1 MIATQE
7 TEKLVRLR
15 HELHANPEL
24 SGQENNTAKRL
35 LDFLKTLNPDQIL
48 QNLGGNG
55 IALVFKGKA
64 PGKRVLFRADMDA
77 LPIQEKNELSYASKN
92 TGVAHLCGHD
102 GHSSILAGFA
112 LVLNKKR
119 PEKGEVILLFQPA
132 EETGKGALQ
141 VINDPQFESIKPDM
155 AFALHNLPGFER
167 HTIVLREQT
176 FAAASVGIKIHFIGR
191 TAHASQ
197 PETGLNPA
205 TTLAKLMLELE
216 QLKKNWQS
224 EKAFKLLTITHAR
237 LGDEAFG
244 TSPGEA
250 FCWVTIRSFEDE
262 TLEAMQQQCLDLA
275 AKIARENQLEMQ
287 SSSHEPFAATV
298 NEPQLTRLVENAAAQ
313 NQLQVHKLEHPF
325 RWSEDFGQFGSFGP
339 ITLFGIGSGKN
350 HPALHNPDFDFP
362 DELIPTGIAMFDAI
376 CRQITNS

>member
-1 MIATQE
+1 MIGIRE
-7 TEKLVRLR
+7 TEKLIRLR
-15 HELHANPEL
+15 RELHANPEL
-24 SGQENNTAKRL
+24 SGHENKTAKRL
-35 LDFLKTLNPDQIL
+35 LNFLKTLNPDQVL

-55 IALVFKGKA
+55 LALVFKGNV
-64 PGKRVLFRADMDA
+64 PGKRILFRADMDA
-77 LPIQEKNELSYASKN
+77 LPIEEKNELSYASKN

-102 GHSSILAGFA
+102 GHSSMLAGFA
-112 LVLNKKR
+112 LLLNEKR

-132 EETGKGALQ
+132 EETGQGALQ
-141 VINDPQFESIKPDM
+141 VINDPKFERIKPDL

-167 HTIVLREQT
+167 HTVVLREQT

-205 TTLAKLMLELE
+205 TALAKLMLELE
-216 QLKKNWQS
+216 QLKKQWQA

-237 LGDEAFG
+237 LGEEAFG
-244 TSPGEA
+244 TAPGEA

-275 AKIARENQLEMQ
+275 TKIARDNQLEMQ

-298 NEPQLTRLVENAAAQ
+298 NDPLLTTIAENAAAHH
-313 NQLQVHKLEHPF
+313 QLKIIKLENPF
-325 RWSEDFGQFGSFGP
+325 RWSEDFGQFGNYGP

-350 HPALHNPDFDFP
+350 HPALHNPDYDFP

>member
-1 MIATQE
+1 MNSKQISE
-7 TEKLVRLR
+7 NLIRLR
-15 HELHANPEL
+15 QELHANPEL
-24 SGQENNTAKRL
+24 SGQENNTAERL
-35 LDFLKTLNPDQIL
+35 LKFLNPLKPDQMI
-48 QNLGGNG
+48 QGLGGKG
-55 IALVFKGKA
+55 LALVFKGKKK
-64 PGKRVLFRADMDA
+64 GKRILFRADMDA
-77 LPIQEKNELSYASKN
+77 LPIQEKNKLSYTSKN
-92 TGVAHLCGHD
+92 AGVAHLCGHD

-112 LVLNKKR
+112 MLLNEKR

-132 EETGKGALQ
+132 EETGQGALQ
-141 VINDPQFESIKPDM
+141 VINDPKFESIKPDL

-167 HTIVLREQT
+167 HTIVLREKT

-205 TTLAKLMLELE
+205 TALAKLMLELDE
-216 QLKKNWQS
+216 LKTQWQS

-250 FCWVTIRSFEDE
+250 FCWVTIRSFEDK

-275 AKIARENQLEMQ
+275 EKIAKENKLELQ
-287 SSSHEPFAATV
+287 NSSHEPFAATV
-298 NEPQLTRLVENAAAQ
+298 NDSQLTTLAENAAKQ
-313 NQLQVHKLEHPF
+313 NKFKVIKLEIPF
-325 RWSEDFGQFGSFGP
+325 KWSEDFGQFGKFGP
-339 ITLFGIGSGKN
+339 ITLLGIGSGKN
-350 HPALHNPDFDFP
+350 HPALHNPDYDFP

-376 CRQITNS
+376 CQQITSS

>member
-1 MIATQE
+1 MIQ
-7 TEKLVRLR
+7 
-15 HELHANPEL
+15 
-24 SGQENNTAKRL
+24 G
-35 LDFLKTLNPDQIL
+35 
-48 QNLGGNG
+48 LGGKG
-55 IALVFKGKA
+55 LALVFKGKKK
-64 PGKRVLFRADMDA
+64 GKRILFRADMDA
-77 LPIQEKNELSYASKN
+77 LPIQEKNKLSYTSKN
-92 TGVAHLCGHD
+92 AGVAHLCGHD

-112 LVLNKKR
+112 MLLNEKR

-132 EETGKGALQ
+132 EETGQGALQ
-141 VINDPQFESIKPDM
+141 VINDPKFESIKPDL

-167 HTIVLREQT
+167 HTIVLREKT

-205 TTLAKLMLELE
+205 TALAKLMLELDE
-216 QLKKNWQS
+216 LKTQWQS

-250 FCWVTIRSFEDE
+250 FCWVTIRSFEDK

-275 AKIARENQLEMQ
+275 EKIAKENKLELQ
-287 SSSHEPFAATV
+287 NSSHEPFAATV
-298 NEPQLTRLVENAAAQ
+298 NDSQLTTLAENAAKQ
-313 NQLQVHKLEHPF
+313 NKFKVIKLEIPF
-325 RWSEDFGQFGSFGP
+325 KWSEDFGQFGKFGP
-339 ITLFGIGSGKN
+339 ITLLGIGSGKN
-350 HPALHNPDFDFP
+350 HPALHNPDYDFP

-376 CRQITNS
+376 CQQITSS

>member
-15 HELHANPEL
+15 QELHANPEL
-24 SGQENNTAKRL
+24 SGQENNTANRL
-35 LDFLKTLNPDQIL
+35 LNFLKTLKPDQVL

-77 LPIQEKNELSYASKN
+77 LPIQEKNELSYASIN
-92 TGVAHLCGHD
+92 NGIAHLCGHD

-112 LVLNKKR
+112 LLLNEKP

-132 EETGKGALQ
+132 EETGQGALH
-141 VINDPQFESIKPDM
+141 VIKDPQFESIKPDL

-167 HTIVLREQT
+167 HTVVLREQT

-205 TTLAKLMLELE
+205 TALAKLMLELE
-216 QLKKNWQS
+216 QLKKNWEA
-224 EKAFKLLTITHAR
+224 EKVFKLLTITHAR

-275 AKIARENQLEMQ
+275 EQIAKEYKLELQ
-287 SSSHEPFAATV
+287 NSSHEPFAATV
-298 NEPQLTRLVENAAAQ
+298 NDSQLTILAENAAKQ
-313 NQLQVHKLEHPF
+313 NKFKVIKLETSF
-325 RWSEDFGQFGSFGP
+325 RWSEDFGHFGKFGP

-350 HPALHNPDFDFP
+350 HPALHNPDYDFP

-376 CRQITNS
+376 CRQITNH

>member
-24 SGQENNTAKRL
+24 SGQETYTSKRL
-35 LDFLKTLNPDQIL
+35 LKFLEAIKPDQII
-48 QNLGGNG
+48 QSLGGNG
-55 IALVFKGKA
+55 FALVFKGEEK
-64 PGKRVLFRADMDA
+64 GKRILFRADMDA
-77 LPIQEKNELSYASKN
+77 LPIQEKSALSYASKN
-92 TGVAHLCGHD
+92 AGVAHLCGHD

-112 LVLNKKR
+112 LLLNKKR

-132 EETGKGALQ
+132 EETGQGAMQ
-141 VINDPQFESIKPDM
+141 VINDPKFENIKPDM

-167 HTIVLREQT
+167 HSVVLREHT
-176 FAAASVGIKIHFIGR
+176 FAAASVGIKIHLIGR

-197 PETGLNPA
+197 PETGVNPA
-205 TTLAKLMLELE
+205 TALAKLMLELE
-216 QLKKNWQS
+216 QLKKQWQA

-237 LGDEAFG
+237 LGEEAFG

-250 FCWVTIRSFEDE
+250 FCWVTIRNFEDE
-262 TLEAMQQQCLDLA
+262 TLEAMQYQCLDLA
-275 AKIARENQLEMQ
+275 TKNARENQLDIQ
-287 SSSHEPFAATV
+287 CSNHEPFAATI
-298 NEPQLTRLVENAAAQ
+298 NEPLLMSLVENAAAQ
-313 NQLQVHKLEHPF
+313 NQLPVHKLKNPF
-325 RWSEDFGQFGSFGP
+325 RWSEDFGQFGRFGP

-350 HPALHNPDFDFP
+350 HPALHNPDYDFP

>member
-1 MIATQE
+1 MNSKQISE
-7 TEKLVRLR
+7 NLIRLR
-15 HELHANPEL
+15 QELHANPEL
-24 SGQENNTAKRL
+24 SGQENNTAERL
-35 LDFLKTLNPDQIL
+35 LEFLNPLKPDQMI
-48 QNLGGNG
+48 QGLGGKG
-55 IALVFKGKA
+55 LALVFKGKKK
-64 PGKRVLFRADMDA
+64 GKRILFRADMDA
-77 LPIQEKNELSYASKN
+77 LPIQEKNKLSYTSKN
-92 TGVAHLCGHD
+92 AGVAHLCGHD

-112 LVLNKKR
+112 MLLNEKR

-132 EETGKGALQ
+132 EETGQGALQ
-141 VINDPQFESIKPDM
+141 VINDPKFESIKPDL

-167 HTIVLREQT
+167 HTIVLREKT

-205 TTLAKLMLELE
+205 TALAKLMLELDE
-216 QLKKNWQS
+216 LKTQWQS

-250 FCWVTIRSFEDE
+250 FCWVTIRSFEDK

-275 AKIARENQLEMQ
+275 EKIAKENKLELQ
-287 SSSHEPFAATV
+287 NSSHEPFAATV
-298 NEPQLTRLVENAAAQ
+298 NDSQLTTLAENAAKQ
-313 NQLQVHKLEHPF
+313 NKFKVIKLEIPF
-325 RWSEDFGQFGSFGP
+325 KWSEDFGQFGKFGP
-339 ITLFGIGSGKN
+339 ITLLGIGSGKN
-350 HPALHNPDFDFP
+350 HPALHNPDYDFP

-376 CRQITNS
+376 CQQITSS

>member
-176 FAAASVGIKIHFIGR
+176 FAAASVGIK
-191 TAHASQ
+191 
-197 PETGLNPA
+197 NPFY
-205 TTLAKLMLELE
+205 
-216 QLKKNWQS
+216 W
-224 EKAFKLLTITHAR
+224 
-237 LGDEAFG
+237 
-244 TSPGEA
+244 
-250 FCWVTIRSFEDE
+250 
-262 TLEAMQQQCLDLA
+262 
-275 AKIARENQLEMQ
+275 
-287 SSSHEPFAATV
+287 SHS
-298 NEPQLTRLVENAAAQ
+298 TRLATRNRPQ
-313 NQLQVHKLEHPF
+313 SCNN
-325 RWSEDFGQFGSFGP
+325 
-339 ITLFGIGSGKN
+339 SGK
-350 HPALHNPDFDFP
+350 ADAGTGAAEK
-362 DELIPTGIAMFDAI
+362 ELAI
-376 CRQITNS
+376 RKSLQTTYDYPRQAWR